1 MATQLEI
8 IAEKERQAHLTR
20 NSYVEKNG
28 YGVTHENALSNGD
41 EKGKGET
48 GTIGSS
54 VDIQARVENLLRNPY
69 SSNNQYNSKNPNAL
83 SDGDEKGKG
92 ENNGSVGSLTD
103 VNSRKDSVARNKFGE
118 TKKYPD
124 F

>member
-1 MATQLEI
+1 MIIPDLKFNVINHELAT
-8 IAEKERQAHLTR
+8 IAIRVSKTRNLRHQIR
-20 NSYVEKNG
+20 NSY
-28 YGVTHENALSNGD
+28 
-41 EKGKGET
+41 
-48 GTIGSS
+48 
-54 VDIQARVENLLRNPY
+54 
-69 SSNNQYNSKNPNAL
+69 NNQNAYNSKNPNAL